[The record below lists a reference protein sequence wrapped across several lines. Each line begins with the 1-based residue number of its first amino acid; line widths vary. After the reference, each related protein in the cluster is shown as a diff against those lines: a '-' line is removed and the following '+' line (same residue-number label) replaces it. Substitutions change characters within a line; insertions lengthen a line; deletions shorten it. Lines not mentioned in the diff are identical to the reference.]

1 MGTFHFATLGYSPGV
16 VTCPLYIVSKYR
28 GDELPGGVQKVLIF
42 TPKEIAEKKVEE
54 YVKARRGVRFFIKNN
69 DVTKNYLHLTFP
81 QVVVKVLEK
90 YVHVK
95 DGVETVILPDK
106 VDVKKM
112 LEIFAKCFAKHRRH
126 NIWVNPAGGT
136 LPMSIALMFA
146 AQLGAMAGRIYY
158 TYARPGS
165 EKYLIP
171 PDNWT
176 DYFELTMLPV
186 FPTFLHKEY
195 VKALECVK
203 KPMNEEEILSCLKL
217 NGISNIKRQRVRRM
231 LLRLEN
237 YKYIEKVNDKVV
249 LSSRGQEIL
258 DVLQKIV
265 DYLFSG

>member
-28 GDELPGGVQKVLIF
+28 SVELPGGVQKVLIF
-42 TPKEIAEKKVEE
+42 TPKEIAEKRVEE
-54 YVKARRGVRFFIKNN
+54 YVKTRREVHFFIKNN
-69 DVTKNYLHLTFP
+69 DVTKHYLHLTFP
-81 QVVVKVLEK
+81 EVVVKVSEK

-106 VDVKKM
+106 VNVNKM
-112 LEIFAKCFAKHRRH
+112 LEIFARYFAKHRRH
-126 NIWVNPAGGT
+126 NVWVNPAGGT

-195 VKALECVK
+195 ILTLKCVNR
-203 KPMNEEEILSCLKL
+203 PMSEEEILACLKSK
-217 NGISNIKRQRVRRM
+217 GISGINRQRIRRM
-231 LLRLEN
+231 LLRLKN
-237 YKYIEKVNDKVV
+237 YKYIENVNDKVV
-249 LSSRGQEIL
+249 ISSRGQEVL
-258 DVLQKIV
+258 DVLQKII